1 MKKFFKTLLF
11 TALIFVLIGVSSLTL
26 FISLTKNASFN
37 DSLLKKQGVEME
49 IYDKNDVLV
58 YETSYLGNSYE
69 NNIPQKIKN
78 CFIAIEDK
86 RFYSHKGLDYKRMLS
101 ALFYNLKSRS
111 YKQGGSTISQ
121 QLIKNTHLTFKKT
134 VKRKLEEIKLTKI
147 LEKKYTKD
155 EIITMYL
162 NSIYFGENCYGIKNA
177 CKKYFNKNV
186 NEISL
191 NEGAMLAGIIKAPS
205 LYNPIA
211 NYDLS
216 IKRKNVV
223 LHCMSNLGYISKNEE
238 EILKNEKISISE
250 NNDELYFYL
259 CKREVD
265 EILNKYYYDK
275 KIKVYTYLD
284 SDLQNEIS
292 SIKKEYSSDYAYVVA
307 DNATMGI
314 NAFSSSCYPLKRCPA
329 STVKPLL
336 VYAPCLEENLI
347 TLQSKILDEPTSF
360 GSYHPK
366 NYNDV
371 YYGYIS
377 AKDCLS
383 KSLNI
388 PAIKLLNAIGT
399 KKAKE
404 YANKM
409 DMGIKNEHLA
419 LALGSFD
426 DGLTL
431 SQLISCYGT
440 FPNQGNYKKA
450 KFVRKI
456 VSNNGQKIYENKT
469 YEKKIF
475 SKDTAYLINYALMDA
490 VKSGT
495 SKKIGTKNYQ
505 LCAKTGTNGNKNGNL
520 DAYSISYTTKHTV
533 GIWLGNK
540 NNSLMDNF
548 VTGSSYPTKINSKI
562 LDFLYRNYLPEDF
575 EIPENIVTVK
585 IDKASYDKNSE
596 MLLANENSPFIEG
609 VFKKGT
615 EPNKKSQRIL
625 PNIKDY
631 KIYCNNCNF
640 TMFYDLQNCDG
651 IYLYIQKNKNKLYKT
666 ITGNNF
672 SLNLPEGKYNF
683 VIVPFKK
690 DGNKIIKGK
699 EIPLPE
705 IIAKKDYNEIKNK
718 EWWNE

>member
-11 TALIFVLIGVSSLTL
+11 TALIFVLIGISSLML
-26 FISLTKNASFN
+26 FISITKNASFN

-49 IYDKNDVLV
+49 IYDKDDVLV

-69 NNIPQKIKN
+69 DNIPQKIKN

-101 ALFYNLKSRS
+101 ALFHNLKSRS

-121 QLIKNTHLTFKKT
+121 QLIKNTHLTIKKT
-134 VKRKLEEIKLTKI
+134 LKRKLEEIKLTKI
-147 LEKKYTKD
+147 LEKKYSKD

-191 NEGAMLAGIIKAPS
+191 NEGAMLAGIVKAPS

-216 IKRKNVV
+216 VKRKNIV
-223 LHCMSNLGYISKNEE
+223 LHCMSLLGYITKNEE
-238 EILKNEKISISE
+238 ETLKNEKIYISE
-250 NNDELYFYL
+250 NNDELYFHL

-265 EILNKYYYDK
+265 DILNKYYYDK

-360 GSYHPK
+360 GSYNPK

-383 KSLNI
+383 KSLNV

-399 KKAKE
+399 KKARE

-409 DMGIKNEHLA
+409 DMNVKSEHLA

-440 FPNQGNYKKA
+440 FSNQGNYKKA
-450 KFVRKI
+450 KFIRKI
-456 VSNNGQKIYENKT
+456 VSNNGQKIYENKP
-469 YEKKIF
+469 YEKRIF

-495 SKKIGTKNYQ
+495 SKKLGNKNYQ

-520 DAYSISYTTKHTV
+520 DAYSISYTTKHTIGV
-533 GIWLGNK
+533 WLGNK
-540 NNSLMDNF
+540 NNSLMDNA
-548 VTGSSYPTKINSKI
+548 VTGSSYPTKINSEI
-562 LDFLYRNYLPEDF
+562 LDFLYRDNLPDKF
-575 EIPENIVTVK
+575 EIPENIITVK
-585 IDKASYDKNSE
+585 LDKASYDKNSE

-615 EPNKKSQRIL
+615 EPNKKSQQIL

-631 KIYCNNCNF
+631 KIICNNCNF
-640 TMFYDLQNCDG
+640 TMFYDLDNCDG
-651 IYLYIQKNKNKLYKT
+651 IYLYIQKNKKKLYKT
-666 ITGNNF
+666 IMANNF
-672 SLNLPEGKYNF
+672 TLTLPEGKF
-683 VIVPFKK
+683 SFIIVPFKK
-690 DGNKIIKGK
+690 YGDKIIRGK

-705 IIAKKDYNEIKNK
+705 IIAKKDYKDITNK

>member
-11 TALIFVLIGVSSLTL
+11 TALIFVLIGISSLTL

-37 DSLLKKQGVEME
+37 ESLLKKQGVEME
-49 IYDKNDVLV
+49 IYDKDDVLV

-69 NNIPQKIKN
+69 DNIPQKIKN

-86 RFYSHKGLDYKRMLS
+86 RFYNHKGLDYKRMLS
-101 ALFYNLKSRS
+101 ALLHNLKSRS

-134 VKRKLEEIKLTKI
+134 LKRKLEEIKLTKI
-147 LEKKYTKD
+147 LEKKHSKD

-177 CKKYFNKNV
+177 CKKYFNKSV

-191 NEGAMLAGIIKAPS
+191 NEGAMLAGIVKAPS

-216 IKRKNVV
+216 VKRKNVV
-223 LHCMSNLGYISKNEE
+223 LRCMRSLGYITKNEE

-265 EILNKYYYDK
+265 DILNKYYYDK

-284 SDLQNEIS
+284 KNLQNEIS
-292 SIKKEYSSDYAYVVA
+292 SLKKEYPSDYSYVVA
-307 DNATMGI
+307 DNSTMGI
-314 NAFSSSCYPLKRCPA
+314 SAFCSSCYPLKRCPA

-336 VYAPCLEENLI
+336 VYAPCLEENVI

-360 GSYHPK
+360 GAYNPK

-383 KSLNI
+383 KSLNV

-409 DMGIKNEHLA
+409 DMDIKNEHLA
-419 LALGSFD
+419 MALGSFD
-426 DGLTL
+426 QGLTL

-440 FPNQGNYKKA
+440 FSNQGNYKKTR
-450 KFVRKI
+450 FIRKI
-456 VSNNGQKIYENKT
+456 VSNKGQLIYENKP

-475 SKDTAYLINYALMDA
+475 SKDTAYLINYSLMDA
-490 VKSGT
+490 VKNGT
-495 SKKIGTKNYQ
+495 SKKLGNKNYQ

-520 DAYSISYTTKHTV
+520 DAYSISYTTKHTIGV
-533 GIWLGNK
+533 WLGNK
-540 NNSLMDNF
+540 DNSLMDNS

-562 LDFLYRNYLPEDF
+562 LDFLYRDNLPENF
-575 EIPENIVTVK
+575 EIPENIITVK
-585 IDKASYDKNSE
+585 IDKTSYDKNCE
-596 MLLANENSPFIEG
+596 ILLANENTPFIEG
-609 VFKKGT
+609 IFKKGT
-615 EPNKKSQRIL
+615 EPIVKSQQLL
-625 PNIKDY
+625 PNIKY
-631 KIYCNNCNF
+631 YIISCNNCDF
-640 TMFYDLQNCDG
+640 SMFYELENSDG
-651 IYLYIQKNKNKLYKT
+651 IYLYIQKNKKKLYKT
-666 ITGNNF
+666 ITKKSF
-672 SLNLPEGKYNF
+672 TLTLPEGKYSF
-683 VIVPFKK
+683 IIVPFKK
-690 DGNKIIKGK
+690 DGDKIISGK
-699 EIPLPE
+699 EIRLPE
-705 IIAKKDYNEIKNK
+705 IIARKDYKDITNK